1 MQMNNFEKIILPWKL
16 KPLPWQTI
24 NKQQNICTN
33 TITELIMPI
42 MPLMLHNFV
51 KVSNDRPMFMKQNE
65 LTWG

>member
-1 MQMNNFEKIILPWKL
+1 MNNFEKILFFLWKL

-51 KVSNDRPMFMKQNE
+51 KVSNARPMFMKQNE